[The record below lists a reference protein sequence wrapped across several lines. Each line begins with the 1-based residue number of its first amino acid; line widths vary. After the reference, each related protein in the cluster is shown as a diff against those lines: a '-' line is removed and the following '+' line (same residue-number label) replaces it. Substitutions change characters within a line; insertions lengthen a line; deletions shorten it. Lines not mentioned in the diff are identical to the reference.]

1 MSNSI
6 KIIHAEEILLSISEH
21 FLIENLS
28 MYNASLSLS
37 LKFIYRFLGFEVHS
51 SNKTLTNDSI
61 SVNCFL
67 SKMQ

>member
-21 FLIENLS
+21 FLIGNLS

-37 LKFIYRFLGFEVHS
+37 FFKIDLQVSML
-51 SNKTLTNDSI
+51 
-61 SVNCFL
+61 
-67 SKMQ
+67 